1 VVTKELVV
9 LYQPLGSL
17 RAHPGNARTHSKHQI
32 RQIAESIRVFGFTN
46 PVMIDLDNRIIAGH
60 GRVAAAKLLGME
72 QIPTLRLEGL
82 SPDQIRAYVIA
93 DNKLAENAGWDKSIL
108 AIELQH
114 LLNIDTNF
122 DVSITGFEVAE
133 IDLLLSTGD
142 TKPDADDTFEVEEN
156 SIAVTQPGDLWKLGK
171 HRILCGSAIEEAS
184 YSTLM
189 ETKRAALV
197 FIDGPYNVPIRGNV
211 SGNGAIE
218 HREFAMG
225 SGEMSEPEFT
235 SFLSSSFT
243 LLARYSTAGSVH
255 FVCMDWRHMG
265 EVLTA
270 GKQEYDSL
278 LNVCVWVKNVGG
290 MGSLY
295 RSRHEMVFVF
305 RNGKGKHPNNVQ
317 LGKFGRNRTNVWE
330 YPSINS
336 SSKTGDEGNLLAL
349 HPTVKPVRMIADALL
364 DCSAR
369 GELVLDSF
377 LGSGSTLIAAERTGR
392 ICYGIELDPLYVDTA
407 IKRWQRHTGDHA
419 IHAVSGKRF
428 DDIAKERLEFACE

>member
-1 VVTKELVV
+1 MVTKELVV